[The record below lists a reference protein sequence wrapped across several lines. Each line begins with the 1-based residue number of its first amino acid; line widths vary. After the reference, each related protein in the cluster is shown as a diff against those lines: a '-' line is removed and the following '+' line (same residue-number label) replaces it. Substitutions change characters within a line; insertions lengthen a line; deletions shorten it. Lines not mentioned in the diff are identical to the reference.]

1 MGGFV
6 SGQRVKVLMAGGVEE
21 QGSVAY
27 QRMDPCSSPPYSK
40 PAAVSVVLDSR
51 RDRPGYKGTVF
62 LAALVTP
69 AG

>member
-1 MGGFV
+1 MGGYV
-6 SGQRVKVLMAGGVEE
+6 SGQRVKVRMAGGLVEE
-21 QGSVAY
+21 GAVAY
-27 QRMDPCSSPPYSK
+27 QRMDPCASPPYSK

-51 RDRPGYKGTVF
+51 KDRPGYAGTVF